1 MEEKCLHFGS
11 ISSVCCL
18 LTCLLTTKT
27 SFYGLLPPSHMMAVN
42 RTLACYS
49 DTFPLFI
56 SHKTPTSQ
64 TQCDIKSHVQ
74 AKASCKSKLESTTN
88 GLPLATG
95 KNSKVIERSL
105 SKTWSPNGCGCLCLF
120 DVQRSL
126 KDHAPLHKF
135 GLCCPTSIWC
145 PLMQTSTSIGQP
157 TPDHIP
163 KQPVDLDVIHGLFR
177 QRRISEPLC
186 GAM

>member
-1 MEEKCLHFGS
+1 MFTLPVHIFSLLLADLLADHQNKFLRPAPS
-11 ISSVCCL
+11 IPHDGGEQNL
-18 LTCLLTTKT
+18 
-27 SFYGLLPPSHMMAVN
+27 GLLFRHFSTVYFAQDAHQPNTNS
-42 RTLACYS
+42 LGG
-49 DTFPLFI
+49 
-56 SHKTPTSQ
+56 K
-64 TQCDIKSHVQ
+64 

-88 GLPLATG
+88 GLPPATG
-95 KNSKVIERSL
+95 KNSKVIERRL
-105 SKTWSPNGCGCLCLF
+105 SKTWSPNGCGCQCLF

-163 KQPVDLDVIHGLFR
+163 KQPVDMDVIHGLFR
-177 QRRISEPLC
+177 QRRMSEPLC